1 MGLQWFG
8 LGQLFAGLHISVWRA
23 VVKIAAFIDP
33 ARNLRPFNPQRFR
46 LSPLI
51 GMSFPSLDPCQ
62 MKAFRRG
69 SLVLV
74 LAPPRPPGRS
84 GVLVI
89 EREKYEETSV
99 VVGDTSSAGGP
110 VVFGADL
117 GRGGGLL

>member
-1 MGLQWFG
+1 
-8 LGQLFAGLHISVWRA
+8 
-23 VVKIAAFIDP
+23 
-33 ARNLRPFNPQRFR
+33 
-46 LSPLI
+46 
-51 GMSFPSLDPCQ
+51 MSFPSLDPCQ

-110 VVFGADL
+110 VVVGADL
-117 GRGGGLL
+117 GRGGELL